1 MLVRGSVNSN
11 AVGNNEF
18 LNNFTSNC
26 GLRLADISVQLMSG
40 HAGGS
45 TGLNRRGTQIDPGPR
60 HPDLSIL
67 EIFR

>member
-26 GLRLADISVQLMSG
+26 GLADISVQLMSG
-40 HAGGS
+40 HGN
-45 TGLNRRGTQIDPGPR
+45 TGLNRHGTQIDPGPR